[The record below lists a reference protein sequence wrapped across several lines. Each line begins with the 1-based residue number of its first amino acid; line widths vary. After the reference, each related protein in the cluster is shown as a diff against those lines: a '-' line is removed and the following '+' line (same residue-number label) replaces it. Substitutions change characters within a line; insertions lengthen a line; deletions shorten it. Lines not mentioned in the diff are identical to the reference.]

1 MEGSWPK
8 FKPAGPKRL
17 PAGPGNPS
25 CSWYD
30 FRMCWNAFTSMSTGL
45 KSSTSEKL
53 SSSLSAHW
61 IVGSILTVF
70 YKKKW
75 IKLIFIQKIH

>member
-1 MEGSWPK
+1 MNYLEGPWPK

-17 PAGPGNPS
+17 PAGPGRPS

-30 FRMCWNAFTSMSTGL
+30 LRMFWKALTSMSTGL

-53 SSSLSAHW
+53 SSSDSNW
-61 IVGSILTVF
+61 TVGSIRTVF
-70 YKKKW
+70 
-75 IKLIFIQKIH
+75 

>member
-8 FKPAGPKRL
+8 FRPAGPKRL
-17 PAGPGNPS
+17 PAGPGKPS

-30 FRMCWNAFTSMSTGL
+30 LRMCWNAFTSMSTGS

-53 SSSLSAHW
+53 SSSLSWHW
-61 IVGSILTVF
+61 TVGSILTVF
-70 YKKKW
+70 CKKE
-75 IKLIFIQKIH
+75 IKRTM